1 MKSVMGCRLF
11 PLIVPLVLR
20 GLLSSDVWGEPMMI
34 VGFGP
39 RVDTTNEIGFRQ
51 SEPRA
56 ITLLRIGPRVGL
68 SGKSPIGKDQKEDFQ
83 QYDVAATFGL
93 PWGWQHQSTGVK
105 LGLRLLTSA
114 GQLAAAQDTALMVTV
129 IPCLAFSSPGEA
141 ISVDLGVGPGF
152 LTNAQFGVQNF
163 GGPVQIAA
171 TAGIGLSFIPG
182 LYTGYRLQHYS
193 DAGIYGPTSRGAD
206 MHLLEVNYRF

>member
-1 MKSVMGCRLF
+1 
-11 PLIVPLVLR
+11 
-20 GLLSSDVWGEPMMI
+20 
-34 VGFGP
+34 
-39 RVDTTNEIGFRQ
+39 
-51 SEPRA
+51 
-56 ITLLRIGPRVGL
+56 VGL

-93 PWGWQHQSTGVK
+93 PWGWQHRATGVK
-105 LGLRLLTSA
+105 VDLRFLTSA
-114 GQLAAAQDTALMVTV
+114 GQLAAAQDTALMVTA
-129 IPCLAFSSPGEA
+129 IPCLALTSNGGAVS
-141 ISVDLGVGPGF
+141 IDLGIGTAF
-152 LTNAQFGVQNF
+152 LTNTQFGVQNF

-171 TAGIGLSFIPG
+171 TAGLGFNFLPG